1 VEFLIMQ
8 SVSLHPTHNLKT
20 AHTRKIGSIFKDR
33 RALMSLGEEE
43 VASQTFINIKYIRAI
58 ESGDYS
64 AFPARV
70 FALKYYSKYAN
81 FLNIQIP
88 FYDLYVLNAH
98 HTQRENKYFF
108 TLSWLS
114 NSQTNS
120 L

>member
-1 VEFLIMQ
+1 MQ

-20 AHTRKIGSIFKDR
+20 AHTIKIGSIFKDR

-43 VASQTFINIKYIRAI
+43 VASQTFINIEYIRAI

-88 FYDLYVLNAH
+88 FYDLYALNVH
-98 HTQRENKYFF
+98 DTQRENKYFF

-114 NSQTNS
+114 NSQTNF

>member
-1 VEFLIMQ
+1 MQ

-20 AHTRKIGSIFKDR
+20 AHTSKIGSIFKDR

-70 FALKYYSKYAN
+70 FALRYYSKYAN

-88 FYDLYVLNAH
+88 FFDLYTKNAH
-98 HTQRENKYFF
+98 HAQRENKYSP
-108 TLSWLS
+108 TLFQLLM
-114 NSQTNS
+114 SQTNS

>member
-1 VEFLIMQ
+1 MQ

-20 AHTRKIGSIFKDR
+20 AHTSKIGCIFKDR
-33 RALMSLGEEE
+33 RALMSLSEEE
-43 VASQTFINIKYIRAI
+43 VVSQTFINIKYIRAI

-70 FALKYYSKYAN
+70 FALRYYTKYAN

-88 FYDLYVLNAH
+88 FFDLYSMNTH
-98 HTQRENKYFF
+98 HIPRENKYSSA
-108 TLSWLS
+108 LSWLS
-114 NSQTNS
+114 KPQIRS

>member
-1 VEFLIMQ
+1 MFL
-8 SVSLHPTHNLKT
+8 S
-20 AHTRKIGSIFKDR
+20 
-33 RALMSLGEEE
+33 EED
-43 VASQTFINIKYIRAI
+43 VANQTLININYIRAI

-70 FALKYYSKYAN
+70 FALRYYTKYAN

-88 FYDLYVLNAH
+88 FFDLYALNAH
-98 HTQRENKYFF
+98 HIPRENKYFF

>member
-1 VEFLIMQ
+1 MQ

-20 AHTRKIGSIFKDR
+20 AHTIKIGSIFKDR

-43 VASQTFINIKYIRAI
+43 VASQTFINIEYIRAI

-70 FALKYYSKYAN
+70 FALSYYSKYAN

-88 FYDLYVLNAH
+88 FYDLYALNAY

-114 NSQTNS
+114 NSQTNF

>member
-1 VEFLIMQ
+1 MQ
-8 SVSLHPTHNLKT
+8 SVFLHPTHNLKT
-20 AHTRKIGSIFKDR
+20 AHTSKIGCIFKDR

-70 FALKYYSKYAN
+70 FALRYYTKYAN

-88 FYDLYVLNAH
+88 FFDLYSMNTH
-98 HTQRENKYFF
+98 HIPRENKYSSA
-108 TLSWLS
+108 LSWLS
-114 NSQTNS
+114 KPQIRS

>member
-1 VEFLIMQ
+1 MK
-8 SVSLHPTHNLKT
+8 SVFLHPTYNLKT
-20 AHTRKIGSIFKDR
+20 AHTSKIGCIFKDR
-33 RALMSLGEEE
+33 RALMSLSEEE

-70 FALKYYSKYAN
+70 FALRYYSKYAN

-88 FYDLYVLNAH
+88 FFDLYTMNAH
-98 HTQRENKYFF
+98 HAQRENKCSS

-114 NSQTNS
+114 KSQTNF

>member
-1 VEFLIMQ
+1 MQ
-8 SVSLHPTHNLKT
+8 SVFSQPKHNLKT
-20 AHTRKIGSIFKDR
+20 AHTSKIGNIFKDR

-43 VASQTFINIKYIRAI
+43 VASQTFINIEYIRAI

-70 FALKYYSKYAN
+70 YALKYYSKYAN

-88 FYDLYVLNAH
+88 FYDLYALNAY

>member
-1 VEFLIMQ
+1 MQ

-20 AHTRKIGSIFKDR
+20 EHTSKIGSIFKDR
-33 RALMSLGEEE
+33 RALMSMGEEE

-70 FALKYYSKYAN
+70 FALRYYSKYAN

-88 FYDLYVLNAH
+88 FYDLYALNAYQNAY
-98 HTQRENKYFF
+98 HTQRENKYSPA
-108 TLSWLS
+108 LSWLS
-114 NSQTNS
+114 KPQIRS

>member
-1 VEFLIMQ
+1 MQ
-8 SVSLHPTHNLKT
+8 SVFSQPRHNLKT
-20 AHTRKIGSIFKDR
+20 AHTSKIGNIFKDR
-33 RALMSLGEEE
+33 RVLMSLSEED
-43 VASQTFINIKYIRAI
+43 VATQNSINISYIRAI

-70 FALKYYSKYAN
+70 FALRYYSKYAN

-88 FYDLYVLNAH
+88 FYDLYALNAH
-98 HTQRENKYFF
+98 HAQRENKYFF

>member
-1 VEFLIMQ
+1 MQ
-8 SVSLHPTHNLKT
+8 AVSLHPTHNLKT
-20 AHTRKIGSIFKDR
+20 EHTSKIGNIFKDR
-33 RALMSLGEEE
+33 RTLMSLREEE

-88 FYDLYVLNAH
+88 FYDLYTLNAL
-98 HTQRENKYFF
+98 HTQRENKYFS
-108 TLSWLS
+108 TLSSLS
-114 NSQTNS
+114 KSQTDS

>member
-1 VEFLIMQ
+1 MQ

-20 AHTRKIGSIFKDR
+20 AHTIKIGSIFKDR

-43 VASQTFINIKYIRAI
+43 VASQTFINIEYIRAI

-88 FYDLYVLNAH
+88 FYDLYALNVH
-98 HTQRENKYFF
+98 DTQRENKYFF

-114 NSQTNS
+114 SSQTNS
-120 L
+120 

>member
-1 VEFLIMQ
+1 
-8 SVSLHPTHNLKT
+8 
-20 AHTRKIGSIFKDR
+20 
-33 RALMSLGEEE
+33 MSLSEED
-43 VASQTFINIKYIRAI
+43 VATQNSINISYIRAI

-70 FALKYYSKYAN
+70 YALRYYSKYAN

-88 FYDLYVLNAH
+88 FFDLYTMNAH
-98 HTQRENKYFF
+98 HAQRENKYSR

-114 NSQTNS
+114 KSQTGS

>member
-1 VEFLIMQ
+1 MQ
-8 SVSLHPTHNLKT
+8 SVFSQPKHNLKT
-20 AHTRKIGSIFKDR
+20 ARTSKIGNIFKDR

-70 FALKYYSKYAN
+70 YALKYYSKYAN

-88 FYDLYVLNAH
+88 FYDLYALNAH